1 MTTMTAP
8 RELFL
13 HELGDIYF
21 AEQQIVK
28 KLPKMIDEASDTELA
43 KGLQQHLQET
53 KQQIA
58 NIEEVFSALGEKAKG
73 ERCPGIEGIAEEH
86 DLFMKEYDPSPELR
100 DLFLTGAA
108 ARVEHYEI
116 AAYNGLIAMA
126 KGLGERSCADLLQE
140 NLAQEQHALETV
152 EGVGERMAQDAKRL
166 TSV

>member
-28 KLPKMIDEASDTELA
+28 KLPTMIDEASDGDLA
-43 KGLQQHLQET
+43 KGLRTHLQET

-58 NIEEVFSALGEKAKG
+58 NIEQVFSELGEKAKG

-86 DLFMKEYDPSPELR
+86 DLFMKEHSPSPELR

-116 AAYNGLIAMA
+116 AAYNGLITMA
-126 KGLGERSCADLLQE
+126 KGLGERACAELLEE

-152 EGVGERMAQDAKRL
+152 EAVGERMAKDAKRL